1 MVLLDDARQIV
12 YPDGATATHVHELVR
27 VLDTKGVARFRD
39 LPISTGSCTAT
50 LRVEQAR
57 VRKPDGAFSAACG
70 ELVGKQIHFPEL
82 APGDTVELSYE
93 VRDYHHGPLA
103 HEFWSQWSFSDP
115 GVPPRLSRFALV
127 TPAGLRLTDRRHG
140 PVPVATERVSGTWR
154 IRDWRMK
161 DLPAIRRETV
171 CMGARDVCPWL
182 DFSSIRS
189 WKQVASWY
197 AGLAG
202 PRSQP
207 DDDVRTAAQE
217 LTRDAHDE
225 TECVK
230 ALVSFVS
237 HEIRYRSAPYRLSA
251 YVPQPAGRVLRDRMG
266 GCKDKAVLLTALLS
280 AVGIRSDMVLLTAR
294 SEGMVPYLPS
304 PRFAHV
310 ISRIHGAN
318 GPLWVD
324 CTADG
329 MEFGGLPQEDQGVPA
344 LVIAPG
350 TTGLIL
356 SPALPTE
363 RNGMADTHVAA
374 LDAEGRL
381 AGSMEL
387 TATGNWG
394 WILRTTLSGISD
406 RRRETGRWIRVACL
420 VPYSQRSV
428 GSVAPLAESE
438 RPVRVSLRYEAAG
451 YATCGVGTLT

>member
-1 MVLLDDARQIV
+1 
-12 YPDGATATHVHELVR
+12 
-27 VLDTKGVARFRD
+27 
-39 LPISTGSCTAT
+39 
-50 LRVEQAR
+50 
-57 VRKPDGAFSAACG
+57 
-70 ELVGKQIHFPEL
+70 
-82 APGDTVELSYE
+82 
-93 VRDYHHGPLA
+93 
-103 HEFWSQWSFSDP
+103 
-115 GVPPRLSRFALV
+115 
-127 TPAGLRLTDRRHG
+127 
-140 PVPVATERVSGTWR
+140 
-154 IRDWRMK
+154 MK
-161 DLPAIRRETV
+161 DLPAIGRETV

-182 DFSSIRS
+182 DLSSIRS

-225 TECVK
+225 TGRVK

-237 HEIRYRSAPYRLSA
+237 HEIHYRSAPYRLSA
-251 YVPQPAGRVLRDRMG
+251 YVPQPAGRVLRDRVG
-266 GCKDKAVLLTALLS
+266 DCKDKAVLLTALLS

-310 ISRIHGAN
+310 ISRIHAAT

-394 WILRTTLSGISD
+394 WILRMTLSGISD
-406 RRRETGRWIRVACL
+406 RRRETGLRNLVASM
-420 VPYSQRSV
+420 VPNSQMSE
-428 GSVAPLAESE
+428 GTVAPLGETE
-438 RPVRVSLRYEAAG
+438 RPVRVNLRYEAAG
-451 YATCGVGTLT
+451 YATCGAGTLTLRLPWGGSGTNEAPLPGGPGHEGAEVSSLRGHYTSSIRLTLPEGFRPRNLEPEVTGQSPFGHYKLTYRLENETLVATREFTMDRLRVPAEDLPQFARFLHALDQETHRAIVLEKVTATAQN